1 MMSEAL
7 ISPRDRSP
15 RPRRDAVATSEREFL
30 ATLLK
35 RLSERVQTLESLS
48 EA

>member
-1 MMSEAL
+1 MSEAL
-7 ISPRDRSP
+7 ISPCDRTP
-15 RPRRDAVATSEREFL
+15 RVRRDNPAASEREFL

-48 EA
+48 ET